1 LVALEIN
8 PVVCLLLNLKLLKNL
23 NPVVVVVAVE
33 LMTVV
38 VVVA

>member
-1 LVALEIN
+1 LVALGIN
-8 PVVCLLLNLKLLKNL
+8 PVVCLLLNLKLLK